1 MLDKIRKGFIGL
13 VLFTIVAVPIY
24 VIAATANLVSS
35 DLTAENTFTSAFTPI
50 QFGIQPMRTT
60 GLFNISISENT
71 PWVGTV
77 THQRSFDAG
86 TAWHDIQNW
95 TTDTQTTYT
104 DSEPTSTHRLGFK
117 TGDYTSGTATCR
129 LGN

>member
-13 VLFTIVAVPIY
+13 VFLTIVAVPIY
-24 VIAATANLVSS
+24 IIAATANSVSS

-50 QFGIQPMRTT
+50 QYGIQPMRTT
-60 GLFNISISENT
+60 GQFNVSISGT
-71 PWVGTV
+71 WAGTV
-77 THQRSFDAG
+77 TQQRSFDAG
-86 TAWHDIQNW
+86 SNWLDVQNW
-95 TTDTQTTYT
+95 TANVETTYL

-117 TGDYTSGTATCR
+117 TGDYTSGTPTCR